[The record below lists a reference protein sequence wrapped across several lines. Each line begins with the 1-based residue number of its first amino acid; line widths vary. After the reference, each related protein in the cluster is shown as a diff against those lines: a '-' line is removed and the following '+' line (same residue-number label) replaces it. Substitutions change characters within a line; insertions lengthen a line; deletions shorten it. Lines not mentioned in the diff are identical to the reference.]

1 MQSTAEWGGQPEIR
15 ALTEVLKRPV
25 EIYRAAEK
33 KPMVMTGGAE
43 GGSEPLRVRCVSH
56 SWVEIG
62 FHGVEFEF
70 SYHLKYYALGEH
82 YNSVVPMGDAAEE
95 EDEDGEGADQEAG
108 AGGEEE

>member
-1 MQSTAEWGGQPEIR
+1 AFERYCDRVQSTAEWGGQPEIR

-43 GGSEPLRVRCVSH
+43 GGSEPLRV
-56 SWVEIG
+56 
-62 FHGVEFEF
+62 